1 MLMNSFEMVRLMDEI
16 KRKRKVM
23 IDSANENGY
32 TNERTIQYS
41 QELDDLIFTYQK
53 ARETYQ
59 KPLIRTGN
67 MLSNWRLAR
76 GNTRE
81 RLAISAAI

>member
-23 IDSANENGY
+23 IDSANENGF

-53 ARETYQ
+53 ARQTCQ
-59 KPLIRTGN
+59 KPSNRTGN

-76 GNTRE
+76 RNTRD
-81 RLAISAAI
+81 RLAVSAVI